1 MLVTAFLI
9 PLPLQQPR
17 TEFDDKEAY
26 VYGWGHCML
35 SAIEKMLTQSE
46 VTLVCVHCVRIQ
58 LYRFVHGEIQF
69 YSDWKV

>member
-17 TEFDDKEAY
+17 TDFDDKEAY

-35 SAIEKMLTQSE
+35 SAIEDMLKSHLNVCTVCAYSYTGSCM
-46 VTLVCVHCVRIQ
+46 VKFNFTLIGKCS
-58 LYRFVHGEIQF
+58 L
-69 YSDWKV
+69 